1 MLYLTVRERVITTM
15 IAALAAMFVFAAT
28 AAASTSQ
35 FTVIEDSAH
44 LVSPNATEQNA
55 SLDEIAALGAEA
67 VKIPVSWRTVAPAS
81 EGGDLGDPASYPAG
95 AWDVVDR
102 AVAGATSRGLRVWLM
117 ITSPAP
123 DWAVSRET
131 PKYPGVYKPDP
142 VKFGKFAEAV
152 GRRYSAAEIIS
163 IWNEP
168 DLSRYIQ
175 PQFKGGVAVGAVHY
189 RKMYRAAYDGLTS
202 AGRRD
207 VKVLFGELKPR
218 ANRNDSTTVMPLL
231 WLRDFFCIDK
241 DGRKL
246 TGAAAKKREC
256 AGFKPIKT
264 AGLAYHP
271 YAMAGG
277 PMLRDPLK
285 DNATVAYMKRIE
297 RVLDQASKR
306 HRLRGRKLKIYN
318 SEFGFETDPPD
329 VYKTHIELVPNFLNI
344 SEYVTYKD
352 PRIASYS
359 QYLLR
364 DDVAMS
370 AFNCGLRFADGS
382 KKPGIY
388 EAFQLPF
395 NVFKAGGSNLTF
407 WGALRM
413 SDGSAQQA
421 VIQAKDGST
430 WTTVD
435 TVDVTSPLGYFEKT
449 VSVPGGTA
457 KTYRLSWKTL
467 LSREARPSKAVKART
482 D

>member
-1 MLYLTVRERVITTM
+1 MLLLTFKDRVLTATIV
-15 IAALAAMFVFAAT
+15 ALVASIVFAA
-28 AAASTSQ
+28 AAVASTSQ
-35 FTVIEDSAH
+35 FTVMEDSAH
-44 LVSPNATEQNA
+44 IVNPDPATQDA

-67 VKIPVSWRTVAPAS
+67 VKIPVSWRAVAPTTES
-81 EGGDLGDPASYPAG
+81 GDLGNPAAYPAG
-95 AWDVVDR
+95 TWDVVDR
-102 AVAGATSRGLRVWLM
+102 AVAGAKSRGLQVWLM
-117 ITSPAP
+117 VASPAP
-123 DWAVSRET
+123 DWAVSRST

-152 GRRYSAAEIIS
+152 GRRYSTAEFVS

-175 PQFKGGVAVGAVHY
+175 PQYKGGVAVGAVHY
-189 RKMYRAAYDGLTS
+189 RKMYRAAYDGLMR
-202 AGRRD
+202 AGRGD

-218 ANRNDSTTVMPLL
+218 ATRNDSTTVMPLL

-246 TGAAAKKREC
+246 TGSAAKKREC
-256 AGFKPIKT
+256 AGFKPIKA

-271 YAMAGG
+271 YAMSGG
-277 PMLRDPLK
+277 PMVRDPLK
-285 DNATVAYMKRIE
+285 DNATIAYLKRIE

-344 SEYVTYKD
+344 SEYLNYKD
-352 PRIASYS
+352 PRVASYS

-382 KKPGIY
+382 KKPGVY

-413 SDGSAQQA
+413 SDGSPQQA
-421 VIQAKDGST
+421 VIQAKDGSS
-430 WTTVD
+430 WTTVA
-435 TVDVTSPLGYFEKT
+435 TVDVNSSLGYFEKT
-449 VSVPGGTA
+449 VSVPGGTS
-457 KTYRLSWKTL
+457 KTFRLSWKTL
-467 LSREARPSKAVKART
+467 VSREAKPAKAIKALT

>member
-1 MLYLTVRERVITTM
+1 M
-15 IAALAAMFVFAAT
+15 IVALAATLVFAA
-28 AAASTSQ
+28 ASVASTSQ

-67 VKIPVSWRTVAPAS
+67 VKIPVSWRATAPGTES
-81 EGGDLGDPASYPAG
+81 GDLGDPASYPAG

-102 AVAGATSRGLRVWLM
+102 AVAGARSRGLRVWLM

-123 DWAVSRET
+123 DWAVGRET

-142 VKFGKFAEAV
+142 AKFGKFAEAV
-152 GRRYSAAEIIS
+152 GRRYSAAEFVS

-175 PQFKGGVAVGAVHY
+175 PQYKGGVAVGAVHY
-189 RKMYRAAYDGLTS
+189 RKMYRAAYDGLMR
-202 AGRRD
+202 AGRSD
-207 VKVLFGELKPR
+207 AKILFGELKPR
-218 ANRNDSTTVMPLL
+218 ANRNDNTTVMPLL

-241 DGRKL
+241 NGRKL
-246 TGAAAKKREC
+246 VGGAAKKREC
-256 AGFKPIKT
+256 SGFKPIKT

-277 PMLRDPLK
+277 PLLRDPLK

-297 RVLDQASKR
+297 RVLDHASKR
-306 HRLRGRKLKIYN
+306 HRLKSRKLKIYN
-318 SEFGFETDPPD
+318 SEFGFETNPPD
-329 VYKTHIELVPNFLNI
+329 IYKTNIKSVPNFLNI
-344 SEYVTYKD
+344 SEYLTYKD

-370 AFNCGLRFADGS
+370 AFNCGLRFSDGT

-388 EAFQLPF
+388 EAFELPF
-395 NVFKAGGSNLTF
+395 MVFKADGGNLTF
-407 WGALRM
+407 WGALRA
-413 SDGSAQQA
+413 SDGSTQQA
-421 VIQAKDGST
+421 LIQAKDGSS
-430 WTTVD
+430 WTTVG
-435 TVDVTSPLGYFEKT
+435 TVSVSSPLGYFEKAI
-449 VSVPGGTA
+449 SVPGGTA
-457 KTYRLSWKTL
+457 KTFRLSWKSL
-467 LSREARPSKAVKART
+467 LSREAKPAKAVKART